1 MIDRF
6 QGLLETSN
14 DAIAEYNSAL
24 RCRAINAA
32 GASLFGLAPE
42 NLLGKTHSEIA
53 AHYPDC
59 DVDALHQIDTCL
71 RQIITTK
78 ESITVVQYYTINHA
92 VRFYETVYTPVLE
105 SDAVVHIF
113 SIGRDVTSYY
123 RRDQPIES
131 EDDYSTTRHYSAHT
145 SGRGTSS
152 MSAHGNDLPSWAIIG
167 AEMPGL
173 ENAVAQLIEQ
183 THACATD
190 GRTDHRIA
198 ERTSSSLEQ
207 GRQQAEAIRQSAE
220 FLQLVLD
227 SIPQYIFW
235 KDRNSVYLGCNRK
248 WAEMAGIGDPD
259 QVIGLTDDDL
269 PWTAEQ
275 KEWYLACDRQVMDT
289 NAPMLRI
296 KQSQRQANGRLTWRE
311 TSKLPLHDVNG
322 NVIGIL
328 GTIEDITDRTL
339 AEDLLKQSE
348 SKYRKLAQREEL
360 LNRLST
366 QIRNSLDLDILLQTI
381 VQEVRK
387 LLDADRAV
395 VYQFGNNWQGTV
407 VVEDVIQPW
416 VSTLGQI
423 GADNCFPE
431 GYANLYRDGR
441 VQAIASVEDS
451 GLDECHVKF
460 LRNIQVQ
467 ANLIVPILIRD
478 DLWGLLIVHQC
489 QRPRDWQETETDL
502 LCHLASHVGIAIRQ
516 AELYTQANENA
527 QEARAQA
534 QQLQKALQEL
544 QHAQTQLIQTEKMS
558 SLGQLVAGVA
568 HEINNPVNFIYGNIA
583 YLDNYTQDLLTV
595 LDLHRKHYPNPVD
608 EIQQYSDEIDLDFLI
623 ADFSKILKSVRL
635 GADRIRQ
642 IVLSLRTFSRLDEA
656 DMKPVNLHEG
666 IDSTLLILQ
675 HRLKSRVEHSEICLV
690 KRYGQLPPVE
700 CYPSQL
706 NQVFMNILSNAI
718 DALESFDE
726 TRTLIDSQHHPSTIT
741 ISTELCDRQSM
752 AIIRIHNN
760 GPAIPPD
767 VCDRL
772 FDPFFTTKPVG
783 KGTGLGLSISQQ
795 IVVQK
800 HSGTLTYQ
808 SHPEE
813 GVEFIIQIPVQQ
825 A

>member
-1 MIDRF
+1 MVDRF
-6 QGLLETSN
+6 QVLLETSN
-14 DAIAEYNSAL
+14 DAIAEYSSDL
-24 RCRAINAA
+24 RYCSINAV

-53 AHYPDC
+53 AQYPDC
-59 DVDALHQIDTCL
+59 DVDALHQIDDCL
-71 RQIITTK
+71 RQIAATN
-78 ESITVVQYYTINHA
+78 ESITVVRPYTINHT
-92 VRFYETVYTPVLE
+92 VRFYEIVYTPVLE
-105 SDAVVHIF
+105 SDAVAQIF

-123 RRDQPIES
+123 HRDQPITS
-131 EDDYSTTRHYSAHT
+131 KDHHPATSSYSVALDESAHANE
-145 SGRGTSS
+145 RP
-152 MSAHGNDLPSWAIIG
+152 DWAIVG

-173 ENAVAQLIEQ
+173 EDAVVQLIER
-183 THACATD
+183 THAYATD
-190 GRTDHRIA
+190 GHTERRIA
-198 ERTSSSLEQ
+198 ERTSSSLEEE
-207 GRQQAEAIRQSAE
+207 RQQAEAIRQSTE

-227 SIPQYIFW
+227 NIPQYIFW

-259 QVIGLTDDDL
+259 QVIGLTEDDL
-269 PWTAEQ
+269 PWTDKQ

-289 NAPMLRI
+289 NVPMLRI
-296 KQSQRQANGRLTWRE
+296 KQSQRQADGRLTWRE
-311 TSKLPLHDVNG
+311 TNKLPLHDANG
-322 NVIGIL
+322 TVIGIL
-328 GTIEDITDRTL
+328 GTIEDITDRKL
-339 AEDLLKQSE
+339 AEDALRQSE
-348 SKYRKLAQREEL
+348 SDYRTLAQREEL

-366 QIRNSLDLDILLQTI
+366 QIRNSLDLDIILQTI
-381 VQEVRK
+381 VREVRQ
-387 LLDADRAV
+387 LLDADRAL
-395 VYQFGNNWQGTV
+395 VYRFGDNWQGTV

-416 VSTLGQI
+416 VSTLGQL
-423 GADNCFPE
+423 GADSCFPE
-431 GYANLYRDGR
+431 GYADLYRAGR
-441 VQAIASVEDS
+441 VQAIANIEES
-451 GLDECHVKF
+451 GLDECHVDF
-460 LRNIQVQ
+460 LLNIQVR

-478 DLWGLLIVHQC
+478 QLWGLLIVHQC
-489 QRPRDWQETETDL
+489 QRPRDWQDTETDL
-502 LCHLASHVGIAIRQ
+502 LCHLASHIGLAIRQ

-534 QQLQKALQEL
+534 QQLKKALQDL
-544 QHAQTQLIQTEKMS
+544 QYAQTQLIQTEKMS

-623 ADFSKILKSVRL
+623 ADFSKILKSIRL

-656 DMKPVNLHEG
+656 DMKPVNLHDG

-675 HRLKSRVEHSEICLV
+675 HRLKSRVDRREICIV
-690 KRYGQLPPVE
+690 KQYGLLPPVE

-718 DALESFDE
+718 DALESVDE
-726 TRTLIDSQHHPSTIT
+726 AQSSTDGHSYPGTIT
-741 ISTELCDRQSM
+741 ISTELGDRPAM

-760 GPAIPPD
+760 GPDIPPD

-800 HSGTLTYQ
+800 HSGLLTCHSQ
-808 SHPEE
+808 PQE
-813 GVEFIIQIPVQQ
+813 GVEFVIQIPVQQ